1 MDPSVSLNEYME
13 EVEQLEAVVGAA
25 SDGSVCTF
33 SEGYKDR
40 QAVFSCLDCVKQE
53 SNISAGFCYACSIH
67 CHKNHDVEMLYT
79 KRSFRCDCGT
89 LPQLLC
95 QLKPEVSVRNA
106 NNKYNHN
113 FKGLYCS
120 CDLPYPDPSHP
131 ELDDSEMIQCV
142 VCEDWFH
149 DVHIGTTVPEP
160 YEEMICGTCI
170 ARNPFLSHYALPKP
184 PVLDVGK
191 SPKNEIPADT
201 VTGNG
206 SLKSDETVISSASEK
221 PIERPE
227 NVAVPENDSSKT
239 DNSHSD
245 VTKVESNVN
254 ENDST
259 TTEQNPVS
267 STSAAE
273 TSETSEPNAK
283 RKRLNVCK
291 LDSFPATEPEKRAY
305 FFNDQFRGN
314 ICKCNKCISLYTEH
328 NITFITKTEDS
339 LQAYEERGSNE
350 REREE
355 DSFNS
360 VIQNLPHAAKCNV
373 ARAMGSLKEGI
384 REIVSQ
390 ISEGKED
397 LTPDIIRNKFR
408 EMAAANNIDPKYFE
422 NIGKK

>member
-53 SNISAGFCYACSIH
+53 SDISAGFCYACSIH

-89 LPQLLC
+89 IPQLLC

-106 NNKYNHN
+106 NNKHNHN

-131 ELDDSEMIQCV
+131 ELDNSEMIQCV

-170 ARNPFLSHYALPKP
+170 GINPFLSHYALPKP

-191 SPKNEIPADT
+191 SPENDTPVDT
-201 VTGNG
+201 VSGYDN
-206 SLKSDETVISSASEK
+206 LKSDEDGKSSASQKSLEK
-221 PIERPE
+221 PDSVAITE
-227 NVAVPENDSSKT
+227 NSDSPKT
-239 DNSHSD
+239 ESD
-245 VTKVESNVN
+245 VN
-254 ENDST
+254 EKGST
-259 TTEQNPVS
+259 TTEHNLVS
-267 STSAAE
+267 STSGPE
-273 TSETSEPNAK
+273 TPETSEPSAK
-283 RKRLNVCK
+283 RKRLNACK
-291 LDSFPATEPEKRAY
+291 LDSFPTTELEKRAY

-314 ICKCNKCISLYTEH
+314 LCKCDKCISLYTEH
-328 NITFITKTEDS
+328 NIIFITKTEDS
-339 LQAYEERGSNE
+339 LQAYEERGSTE

-360 VIQNLPHAAKCNV
+360 VIENLPHAAKCNV

-397 LTPDIIRNKFR
+397 LTPDIIRDKFR